1 MDTGYRKPFEVSLRR
16 SFKTPEMVEKE
27 KEDAKWATAKVRA
40 LIQSY
45 PPDQPI
51 IQLTFLNF

>member
-1 MDTGYRKPFEVSLRR
+1 
-16 SFKTPEMVEKE
+16 MVEKE

-40 LIQSY
+40 LQSY

-51 IQLTFLNF
+51 IRLTNQPSDFPKNYPINQPSDKNFL